1 MLRYNRA
8 RRNEWNE
15 AQRKLENDE
24 LAVAR
29 IAYLKDKATP
39 EQVALVEAANL
50 EAEAKGVKLPP
61 LMAPAEH
68 RTHFEEHVQS
78 AFQGSADAVNQ
89 AAGKGVLGIFSG
101 LFGGSKQE
109 EASAKSV
116 PEAAESASAA
126 VQNNAQQA
134 WDRELE
140 NQRRGGSLDQLGL
153 ATAGATQPAKNSWW
167 PW

>member
-8 RRNEWNE
+8 RRNEWIE
-15 AQRKLENDE
+15 TQRKLENDE

-39 EQVALVEAANL
+39 EQIALVEAANL

-78 AFQGSADAVNQ
+78 AFQGSADAVNK

-101 LFGGSKQE
+101 FLGGNKQDDASTKSTS
-109 EASAKSV
+109 EAI
-116 PEAAESASAA
+116 ESTTAA

-153 ATAGATQPAKNSWW
+153 ATAGAAQPAKKGWW